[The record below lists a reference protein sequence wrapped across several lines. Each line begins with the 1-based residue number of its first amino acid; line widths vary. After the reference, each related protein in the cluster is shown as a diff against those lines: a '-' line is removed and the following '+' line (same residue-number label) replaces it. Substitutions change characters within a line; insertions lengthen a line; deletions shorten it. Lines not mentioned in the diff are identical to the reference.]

1 MKRFLNL
8 TIVTPEGIVFEGE
21 VDRIELPGT
30 LGSFMVMPM
39 HAALI
44 SSLTAGEISYVKE
57 GKSDKV
63 VIKGG
68 FVEVKQDTVSVCV
81 EQ

>member
-1 MKRFLNL
+1 MERFLNM
-8 TIVTPEGIVFEGE
+8 TIVTPEGIIFEGE
-21 VDRIELPGT
+21 VESVEFPGT
-30 LGSFMVMPM
+30 LGAFTLLPL

-44 SSLTAGEISYVKE
+44 SSLEAGKIVYVKE
-57 GKSDKV
+57 GKPV
-63 VIKGG
+63 EVAIKGG

>member
-1 MKRFLNL
+1 MKRFLNV
-8 TIVTPEGIVFEGE
+8 TIASPEGILFEGE
-21 VDRIELPGT
+21 VDSIELPGM

-44 SSLTAGEISYVKE
+44 SSLAAGTIIYIKE

-68 FVEVKQDTVSVCV
+68 FVEVKQDTVSVCI